1 MTNDLSTIIQAI
13 VTDEND
19 KAYFVQKQGE
29 TYRVSKNPDVTL
41 AIGDVVKGFVYENS
55 DRKKIMTLDIPEVT
69 NETYGWATVTQ
80 VRKDLGVFV
89 SIGLPDKDMVV
100 SLDET
105 KRNVKLSIK
114 KLEADPWATVVN
126 EFKVND
132 EVEGTVTKVLPY
144 GAFVEIKSGIE
155 GLVHISDF
163 SWTKK
168 KVNVSDYV
176 KEGEKVKVRITDL
189 HPEDRKLKLGI
200 KQLVANPWET
210 AEKDF
215 AVGTVIKGKVVE
227 VKPFG
232 IFVEITDGIDAFV
245 HSSDYSWIGEET
257 PKFEIG
263 NEVELK
269 ITELD
274 LNDRKIKGSLKALR
288 KSPWEH
294 AMEEYKVGTT
304 VEKKI
309 KTIADFGLFVE
320 LTKGIDGFIP
330 TQYASKEFIK
340 NIRDKFNEGDVV
352 KARVVEVNKDTQ
364 KIKLSIKEIEREEAK
379 REEREQIEK
388 YSTSSSEE

>member
-1 MTNDLSTIIQAI
+1 
-13 VTDEND
+13 V
-19 KAYFVQKQGE
+19 
-29 TYRVSKNPDVTL
+29 
-41 AIGDVVKGFVYENS
+41 
-55 DRKKIMTLDIPEVT
+55 
-69 NETYGWATVTQ
+69 
-80 VRKDLGVFV
+80 
-89 SIGLPDKDMVV
+89 
-100 SLDET
+100 
-105 KRNVKLSIK
+105 
-114 KLEADPWATVVN
+114 
-126 EFKVND
+126 
-132 EVEGTVTKVLPY
+132 
-144 GAFVEIKSGIE
+144 E

-168 KVNVSDYV
+168 KVNVAEYV
-176 KEGEKVKVRITDL
+176 KEGEKVKVKITDL

-200 KQLVANPWET
+200 KQLVANPWDS
-210 AEKDF
+210 AEKDY
-215 AVGTVIKGKVVE
+215 AVDTVIKGKVVE

-232 IFVEITDGIDAFV
+232 IFVELTDGIDAFV
-245 HSSDYSWIGEET
+245 HSSDYNWIGEET

-309 KTIADFGLFVE
+309 KTVADFGLFVE

-388 YSTSSSEE
+388 YSVSSSEE

>member
-1 MTNDLSTIIQAI
+1 M
-13 VTDEND
+13 
-19 KAYFVQKQGE
+19 
-29 TYRVSKNPDVTL
+29 
-41 AIGDVVKGFVYENS
+41 
-55 DRKKIMTLDIPEVT
+55 
-69 NETYGWATVTQ
+69 
-80 VRKDLGVFV
+80 
-89 SIGLPDKDMVV
+89 
-100 SLDET
+100 
-105 KRNVKLSIK
+105 
-114 KLEADPWATVVN
+114 
-126 EFKVND
+126 
-132 EVEGTVTKVLPY
+132 
-144 GAFVEIKSGIE
+144 
-155 GLVHISDF
+155 HISDF

-168 KVNVSDYV
+168 KVNVAEYV

-215 AVGTVIKGKVVE
+215 AVDTVIKGKVVE

-232 IFVEITDGIDAFV
+232 IFVEIADGIDAFI
-245 HSSDYSWIGEET
+245 HSSDYSWVGEET

-274 LNDRKIKGSLKALR
+274 LNDKKIKGSLKALR

-309 KTIADFGLFVE
+309 KTVADFGLFIE

-330 TQYASKEFIK
+330 TQFASKEFIK
-340 NIRDKFNEGDVV
+340 NIRDKFNEGDIV
-352 KARVVEVNKDTQ
+352 KAQVVEVNKETQ
-364 KIKLSIKEIEREEAK
+364 KIKLSIKKIEIEEEK